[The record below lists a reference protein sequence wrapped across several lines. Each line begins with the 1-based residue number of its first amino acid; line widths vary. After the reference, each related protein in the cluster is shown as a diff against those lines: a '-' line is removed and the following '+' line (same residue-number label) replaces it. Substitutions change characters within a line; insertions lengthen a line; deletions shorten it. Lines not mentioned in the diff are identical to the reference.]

1 MTHYLSSEPFRF
13 QYLAFTDF
21 AIPEQHF
28 QNCFSETSAFRH
40 TSQYAE
46 TAMIAP

>member
-1 MTHYLSSEPFRF
+1 MTHYLSPEPFRF

-28 QNCFSETSAFRH
+28 QNCFSETSAFQH